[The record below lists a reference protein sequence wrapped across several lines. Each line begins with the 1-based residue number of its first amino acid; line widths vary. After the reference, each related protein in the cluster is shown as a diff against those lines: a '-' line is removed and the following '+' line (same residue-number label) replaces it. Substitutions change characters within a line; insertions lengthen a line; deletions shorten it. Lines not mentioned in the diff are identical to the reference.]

1 MQEKYSRFLPM
12 QLDCGSSKSK
22 VASAFW
28 LVMGLTLLPLIII
41 YHMRCLHNCSTY
53 LSMSLFEF
61 RLWLIIG
68 LAIVTFNAALIAP
81 AARTGIKLPTLLW
94 LTIYI
99 GSYMPFAGISPLI
112 GVSFLLGTMIFI
124 YKPTERVGAILITA
138 WYWYFFAWGYVE
150 LLVSGVDRF

>member
-1 MQEKYSRFLPM
+1 M
-12 QLDCGSSKSK
+12 
-22 VASAFW
+22 
-28 LVMGLTLLPLIII
+28 
-41 YHMRCLHNCSTY
+41 HNCSTY

-99 GSYMPFAGISPLI
+99 GSYMPFAGISPVI

-124 YKPTERVGAILITA
+124 YKPTERLGAILITA

-150 LLVSGVDRF
+150 LLVSGVNRF